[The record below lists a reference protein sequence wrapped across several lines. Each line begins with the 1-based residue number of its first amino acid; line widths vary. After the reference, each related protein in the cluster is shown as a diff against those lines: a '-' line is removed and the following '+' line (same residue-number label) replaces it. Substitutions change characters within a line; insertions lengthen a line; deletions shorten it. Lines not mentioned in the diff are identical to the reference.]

1 MNFISKTMVCVVL
14 LTCTEPVFDADI
26 TINKNVSS
34 ESLKY
39 KFYETNIILILLLL
53 NKTVNNM

>member
-1 MNFISKTMVCVVL
+1 MVCVVL